1 MRGFRRY
8 RAFVLFAAI
17 TLFILYR
24 VSFSSDETW
33 NTFSNVGSTA
43 GSRPVGNAK
52 PPPPPPPPK
61 SPILNH
67 VPSDHTPSYG
77 GSTNSRPDDPRKPK
91 IPDLT
96 GTANNDGSAD
106 TYNPKSAITPG
117 KSSSELNS
125 NTDDED
131 NDHTSL
137 IKQKPAVGGKP
148 DKAAGGTTHDDTLN
162 IPDRIIDQSA
172 PGDHSGHGSLDNS
185 YAEGSDHAN
194 KPKQDHWKKPTQHFP
209 IPTESI
215 IPLPTGKP
223 VDIPKIQF
231 AFAKET
237 PEAQKLRETRLA
249 KVRAEAARAW
259 KGYRKYAFGH
269 DELSPIT
276 KKYRDPFCGWAAT
289 LVDSLDTLWI
299 MGLKD
304 EFEEAVKAVAEI
316 DFTTTHKTEIPVFET
331 TIRYL
336 GGLLAAYDVSG
347 GKTVSGHKVLL
358 DKAVELAEI
367 LMGVFDTP
375 NHMPILFYNWRPAAM
390 ERAKRASSAVNLAE
404 LGTLSMEFTRL
415 AQLTKEDKYYDA
427 IDRITNALQ
436 EWQNRG
442 TTLPG
447 IFPDSVDAAGCNRTA
462 EAERISAKQN
472 EAAGRAQYS
481 KPKSSTY
488 LENTNER
495 AHAKG
500 FSVDEDELAVTNHN
514 HQDPVP
520 GESYLG
526 GSQNNAEG
534 HSVSKLLRR
543 TNYAAETWDPNGLS
557 LDSKSELDCISQG
570 LAPSGFSEAY
580 GMGGGQDSTYEYFP
594 KQYLLLGGLEPK
606 YKAMHQKVAAAVK
619 KWLLYRPMVPDRD
632 LLFSAKVTTLGDPI
646 EKARTEYEVT
656 HLTCFLGGMFGMAGK
671 IFNEPDDVEIG
682 KRLTE
687 GCVWAYESTPTG
699 IMPEGAYVVPCANVK
714 KCDFNQTLWWEALDP
729 LAATR
734 EAQLADYYKR
744 VDELKA
750 LRAQRGHTTDEEGQ
764 GTHKLRVTHASSK
777 EDKSANIQAD
787 DDTDEE
793 MQGSNKLQLT
803 QPLRTTKLDTSSD
816 SVGTDTYEETEDT
829 NHVKRAALPPPPS
842 EKNADRAALSS
853 LNHNNPVDIDA
864 DDEDEQIPLD
874 MTLPARPQSHKE
886 YVQDRIESEK
896 LPPGFTDIRFS
907 SYILRPEAI
916 ESVWYMY
923 RITGDTT
930 WQDKGWKMFEA
941 IIRHTQTEAGHSA
954 IHDVMRSNPDK
965 KDEMESFW
973 LAETLK
979 YFFLLY
985 STPDVISLDEWVLN
999 TEAHPFR
1006 RPS

>member
-17 TLFILYR
+17 TLFVLYR
-24 VSFSSDETW
+24 FSFSSEDAWES
-33 NTFSNVGSTA
+33 FSNTGSPA
-43 GSRPVGNAK
+43 LNK
-52 PPPPPPPPK
+52 IPPK
-61 SPILNH
+61 APGPNYGT
-67 VPSDHTPSYG
+67 SDHSHPTVDK
-77 GSTNSRPDDPRKPK
+77 TDDRPAAKEQIPPKPKLEDDPRKPA
-91 IPDLT
+91 IPDLP
-96 GTANNDGSAD
+96 GVAHDGSDAD
-106 TYNPKSAITPG
+106 TYNPHSAVTPG
-117 KSSSELNS
+117 KSSSDLAS
-125 NTDDED
+125 SDAGDDD
-131 NDHTSL
+131 DHTSL
-137 IKQKPAVGGKP
+137 IKQKPASGGKP
-148 DKAAGGTTHDDTLN
+148 DKAKGNTAHDDTLN
-162 IPDRIIDQSA
+162 IPDRIIDQTR
-172 PGDHSGHGSLDNS
+172 PGS
-185 YAEGSDHAN
+185 GSDSDYDSAGDLLSAGVG
-194 KPKQDHWKKPTQHFP
+194 PASTSSGTHWQKPTEHFP

-223 VDIPKIQF
+223 VDIPTIQH
-231 AFAKET
+231 AFGKET
-237 PEAQKLRETRLA
+237 AEAQKLRETRLA
-249 KVRAEAARAW
+249 KVKAEAVRAW

-269 DELSPIT
+269 DELSPVT
-276 KKYRDPFCGWAAT
+276 KRFRDPFCGWAAT

-299 MGLKD
+299 MGLKE
-304 EFEEAVKAVAEI
+304 EFEEALEAVAKI
-316 DFTTTHKTEIPVFET
+316 DFTVTPKTETPVFET

-347 GKTVSGHKVLL
+347 GKTVSSHKILL

-375 NHMPILFYNWRPAAM
+375 NRMPILFYNWRPAAM
-390 ERAKRASSAVNLAE
+390 EKAKRASSSSNLAE
-404 LGTLSMEFTRL
+404 LGSLSMEFTRL

-427 IDRITNALQ
+427 IDRITNAFE

-442 TTLPG
+442 TSLPG
-447 IFPDSVDAAGCNRTA
+447 IFPDRVDAAGCNRTA
-462 EAERISAKQN
+462 EAERATERQN
-472 EAAGRAQYS
+472 EAAARAQQS
-481 KPKSSTY
+481 TPKSSTY
-488 LENTNER
+488 LDKSDDR

-500 FSVDEDELAVTNHN
+500 FSVDEDELAVSNHN

-520 GESYLG
+520 GKSPVG
-526 GSQNNAEG
+526 GSRNNAEG
-534 HSVSKLLRR
+534 SSGSGLQRR
-543 TNYAAETWDPNGLS
+543 SNYAAEHWDPTGLS
-557 LDSKSELDCISQG
+557 STSEPECIPQG
-570 LAPSGFSEAY
+570 LAPGGYSEAY

-619 KWLLYRPMVPDRD
+619 KWLLYRPMVPDNRD
-632 LLFSAKVTTLGDPI
+632 LLFSAKLTTRGNPLED
-646 EKARTEYEVT
+646 ANTEYEVT

-671 IFNEPDDVEIG
+671 IFDEPDDVEIG
-682 KRLTE
+682 KRLAD
-687 GCVWAYESTPTG
+687 GCVWAYESMPSG

-714 KCDFNQTLWWEALDP
+714 KCEFNETLWWEHLDP
-729 LAATR
+729 LAAMR
-734 EAQLADYYKR
+734 DAQLADYYKR
-744 VDELKA
+744 VEELKA
-750 LRAQRGHTTDEEGQ
+750 LRLKQGHAEEDEEPTG
-764 GTHKLRVTHASSK
+764 HKLHVGHSSSASSHSDDDDDDESEEGLSGSASLDMTQRVHANK
-777 EDKSANIQAD
+777 LEANSDSADSDDSNLVKRSPMPPPESRTNAEWASSVSANHAAKGMLAD
-787 DDTDEE
+787 DDEE
-793 MQGSNKLQLT
+793 
-803 QPLRTTKLDTSSD
+803 
-816 SVGTDTYEETEDT
+816 
-829 NHVKRAALPPPPS
+829 
-842 EKNADRAALSS
+842 
-853 LNHNNPVDIDA
+853 
-864 DDEDEQIPLD
+864 IPLD

-886 YVQDRIESEK
+886 FVQSRIQREK
-896 LPPGFTDIRFS
+896 LPPGFTDVRFA